1 MNIQPGMQLST
12 VSWDDHE
19 TNTHKTKVLTA
30 MDGRVSNPFG
40 WVILKKGPSA

>member
-1 MNIQPGMQLST
+1 MNFQPGMPLST
-12 VSWDDHE
+12 VTWADPE

-40 WVILKKGPSA
+40 WLIIKKGPSA